1 MNESK
6 KKGGIIV
13 MDRVSGFFP
22 FSQQNI
28 GTLSLKSRIKHSIR
42 PYVQP

>member
-13 MDRVSGFFP
+13 MDWVSGFSP
-22 FSQQNI
+22 LSQQNI
-28 GTLSLKSRIKHSIR
+28 GSLKSRIKHSIC